1 MQGARRPIAGR
12 FVGRAIVVLFAL
24 TAGGCTEPG
33 KEADEQPGPTSITS
47 LVETRPTVPNES
59 APDWVGAVVNLHDL
73 AAGDC
78 FNQYSWSN
86 DERVIEIDTKVDCA
100 GPHQKEI
107 YLRAEHP
114 ARAGAPWP
122 GDREVDAFASAECYG
137 AFSDF
142 VDEIYELSELELGF
156 LTPSR
161 TNFEDDVAR
170 FRGVHCYVHLGGD
183 AELVGTARGSKR

>member
-1 MQGARRPIAGR
+1 M
-12 FVGRAIVVLFAL
+12 
-24 TAGGCTEPG
+24 
-33 KEADEQPGPTSITS
+33 
-47 LVETRPTVPNES
+47 
-59 APDWVGAVVNLHDL
+59 VNLHDL

-86 DERVIEIDTKVDCA
+86 DKRVIEIDTKVDCA

-122 GDREVDAFASAECYG
+122 GDREMDAFATAECYG
-137 AFSDF
+137 EFRDF
-142 VDEIYELSELELGF
+142 VGEIYELSELELGF

>member
-1 MQGARRPIAGR
+1 MQGARRLTAGH
-12 FVGRAIVVLFAL
+12 FVGSAIVVLLAL
-24 TAGGCTEPG
+24 TVGGCTNARE
-33 KEADEQPGPTSITS
+33 EAGEQPGPTSTTS
-47 LVETRPTVPNES
+47 LSETRPAVPNES

-86 DERVIEIDTKVDCA
+86 DERFIEINTKVDCA

-122 GDREVDAFASAECYG
+122 GDREMDAFATAECYG

-183 AELVGTARGSKR
+183 VELVGTARGSKR

>member
-1 MQGARRPIAGR
+1 MQGARRTTAGR
-12 FVGRAIVVLFAL
+12 GLGRAMVVFLIFSTSA
-24 TAGGCTEPG
+24 CTDAEEG
-33 KEADEQPGPTSITS
+33 TIEQPGPTSTTS

-122 GDREVDAFASAECYG
+122 GDREMDAFATAECYG
-137 AFSDF
+137 EFRDF
-142 VDEIYELSELELGF
+142 VD
-156 LTPSR
+156 
-161 TNFEDDVAR
+161 
-170 FRGVHCYVHLGGD
+170 
-183 AELVGTARGSKR
+183 